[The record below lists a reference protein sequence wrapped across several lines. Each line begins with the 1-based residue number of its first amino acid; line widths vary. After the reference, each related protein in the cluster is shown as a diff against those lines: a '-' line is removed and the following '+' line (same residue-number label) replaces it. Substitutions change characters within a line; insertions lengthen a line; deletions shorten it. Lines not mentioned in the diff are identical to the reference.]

1 MTEEEVF
8 KEVKEHIDEDYLYVI
23 EPTRELIVELY
34 EIALKY
40 KEKSQ
45 REYERGFNAGQSSG
59 ARVWGS

>member
-8 KEVKEHIDEDYLYVI
+8 KKAREQAEQGF
-23 EPTRELIVELY
+23 EPQRELIEELY
-34 EIALKY
+34 NIAVKY